1 MAKKTEVK
9 EGKTYISEKEFKA
22 IKSEPKVDPFDERLK
37 DIESDL
43 KMAGKTVDEL
53 NQSIN
58 AISDLLNRVADRM
71 GMK

>member
-1 MAKKTEVK
+1 MAKKTEVVK
-9 EGKTYISEKEFKA
+9 KVKTY
-22 IKSEPKVDPFDERLK
+22 KSKPKVDPLEERLK

-58 AISDLLNRVADRM
+58 AISDLLNRIADRM

>member
-1 MAKKTEVK
+1 MTTKKKST
-9 EGKTYISEKEFKA
+9 KT
-22 IKSEPKVDPFDERLK
+22 KVDPFDERLK

-43 KMAGKTVDEL
+43 KMAGKTVDEF

>member
-1 MAKKTEVK
+1 MAKKTEVVK
-9 EGKTYISEKEFKA
+9 EGKTY
-22 IKSEPKVDPFDERLK
+22 KSTPKVDPFDERLK

-58 AISDLLNRVADRM
+58 DISDLINRVAERM